1 MKVVLPDSSELE
13 LPDGATGLDA
23 ARAIGPKLAEQAV
36 LIRQNGNVQDLRL
49 PLADGQPIQILTTR
63 DTNDPDALSVLRHSA
78 AHLLAEAVRRLYPGV
93 KIAIGPPI
101 ENGFYYDFEFPE
113 PIREEDLERIEAEIQ
128 RELKEGRSW
137 EREEITA
144 AEAKQRFE
152 AEGERYK
159 VELVDTAEGDISL
172 YRQSSTT
179 GGEFTDLCRGPHLQD
194 SKPIK
199 AVKLTSLAG
208 AYWRGDERNT
218 QLTRIYGTAFYSQAD
233 LDAHLE
239 RLEQAKARDHR
250 RLGNQLDLFHFDDH
264 SPGSPFWHPKGMA
277 IWNALEEIR
286 RHENRRRGYSEVKTP
301 LIYDKALWVTS
312 GHWEKFRENMFLIP
326 LEDEQLYAIKPMNCP
341 GHMLLFGSALRS
353 YRDLPLRYAEAA
365 PLHRNELAGALHGLT
380 RVRHVTQDDAHI
392 FCTREQIEAELDGTL
407 EYLRYLYGLFGLEPR
422 AELST
427 RPDNKLGTDEEWDFT
442 EGELVRAL
450 ERHSIDYFVGEGEGS
465 FYGPKIDLHMT
476 DVLGRS
482 WQLGTIQLDAQMP
495 ARFGLT
501 YMGPDNQEHPVFVI
515 HRAFFGS
522 FERFI
527 GILTEHYAGAFPF
540 WLAPVQVRLIP
551 VGEHHREPGAEL
563 RDPARGGGAPR
574 RRRPARRDAGE
585 ADPRRRAREDPIH
598 DRLRRPRVGRVARR
612 PRAGRRA
619 VDGEPFGADRTV
631 PGRISYDR
639 GLKEGADHC
648 PSPSRAPRPRGFN
661 RAGWTRKTWPLLAAV
676 FVVDEEDST
685 SLVKSL

>member
-1 MKVVLPDSSELE
+1 MKVVLPDSTELE

-36 LIRQNGNVQDLRL
+36 LVRSNGATQDLRV
-49 PLADGQPIQILTTR
+49 PLREGQAVQLLTTR
-63 DTNDPDALSVLRHSA
+63 DKDDPDALYVLRHST

-101 ENGFYYDFEFPE
+101 ENGFYYDFEFAE
-113 PIREEDLERIEAEIQ
+113 PIREEDLEQIEAEIL

-137 EREEITA
+137 EREEISA
-144 AEAKQRFE
+144 AEAKQRFLE
-152 AEGERYK
+152 ENEPYK
-159 VELVDTAEGDISL
+159 VELVDTAEGEISL
-172 YRQSSTT
+172 YTQ
-179 GGEFTDLCRGPHLQD
+179 GEFTDLCRGPHLQN

-239 RLEQAKARDHR
+239 RLEQAKTRDHR
-250 RLGNQLDLFHFDDH
+250 RLGLQLDLFHFDEH

-277 IWNALEEIR
+277 IYNALEELR
-286 RHENRRRGYSEVKTP
+286 RRENARRGYSEVKTP
-301 LIYDKALWVTS
+301 LIYDKALWITS
-312 GHWEKFRENMFLIP
+312 GHWEKFRESMFLIP
-326 LEDEQLYAIKPMNCP
+326 MDEEQVYAIKPMNCP

-380 RVRHVTQDDAHI
+380 RVRYVTQDDAHI
-392 FCTREQIEAELDGTL
+392 FCTREQIDSELDGTL
-407 EYLRYLYGLFGLEPR
+407 DYLKYLYGIFGLEAR

-427 RPDNKLGTDEEWDFT
+427 RPDNKLGADEEWDFT

-450 ERHSIDYFVGEGEGS
+450 ERHGIEYFVGEGEGS

-501 YMGPDNQEHPVFVI
+501 YMGADNLEHPVFVI
-515 HRAFFGS
+515 HRAYFGS

-551 VGEHHREPGAEL
+551 VGEQHREAVHELQQRLESEGFRLDVDERDDTLGKRIRDAEVEKVPYTIVYGDRESDASL
-563 RDPARGGGAPR
+563 AVRERGG
-574 RRRPARRDAGE
+574 E
-585 ADPRRRAREDPIH
+585 QSTLSLE
-598 DRLRRPRVGRVARR
+598 
-612 PRAGRRA
+612 
-619 VDGEPFGADRTV
+619 E
-631 PGRISYDR
+631 
-639 GLKEGADHC
+639 
-648 PSPSRAPRPRGFN
+648 
-661 RAGWTRKTWPLLAAV
+661 LLERFRAAV
-676 FVVDEEDST
+676 ATIRS
-685 SLVKSL
+685 